1 MYYNHNLQLR
11 IKTLLDR
18 LYLSSYSQFPTNY
31 HIFFSDLKKIN
42 LVTYLLEEA
51 AGRHNSIEPQL
62 TLAKENYPNSEF
74 SMADIRFISESD
86 RAAFLHRLNLWWIE
100 QNAEVTELA
109 LQYSGSGGDYADQQQ
124 SFIHEYIQPIIHF
137 LLDSISE
144 SSSVLYLL
152 EKYKFRSENFL
163 GKQLLSKYRSL
174 QKNYEQFLEDDLR
187 LYLFDNGIDNPF
199 STPKSV
205 SGRADIVGLLDTSD
219 PLIVEIKIF
228 DSERQYRQKKITD
241 GFEQVVRYC
250 NDFNKTTGYLVVF
263 VFDNVEFQLAETAAD
278 KTWPQ
283 RAEKGGK
290 LIYLVFINLFDRA
303 TASVAASAEKILLD
317 FNN

>member
-1 MYYNHNLQLR
+1 MYYNHNLQVR
-11 IKTLLDR
+11 IKTHLDR
-18 LYLSSYSQFPTNY
+18 LYISSYWQFPTNY
-31 HIFFSDLKKIN
+31 HIFFSDFKRIN
-42 LVTYLLEEA
+42 IVTYLLEEA
-51 AGRHNSIEPQL
+51 AQRHSFIEAQL
-62 TLAKENYPNSEF
+62 TIAKENYPNGDF
-74 SMADIRFISESD
+74 SMADIRFGSDSD

-100 QNAEVTELA
+100 QNADVAELA
-109 LQYSGSGGDYADQQQ
+109 LQYSGSSGDYPDQQQ
-124 SFIHEYIQPIIHF
+124 SFIYEYIQPIIHF
-137 LLDSISE
+137 LLDSISQ

-163 GKQLLSKYRSL
+163 GKELLSKYRSL
-174 QKNYEQFLEDDLR
+174 QKHYEQFLEDDLR

-219 PLIVEIKIF
+219 PLIIEIKIF
-228 DSERQYRQKKITD
+228 DSEKQYRQKRITD

-263 VFDNVEFQLAETAAD
+263 VFDNVEFEISETPSD

-283 RAEKGGK
+283 RVEKGAK
-290 LIYLVFINLFDRA
+290 LIYLVFINLSDRA
-303 TASVAASAEKILLD
+303 SASVAVGPEKILLD
-317 FNN
+317 FKN